1 MAPVA
6 SGSSRQTGVG
16 HQPGVLLT
24 FVLFCCLA
32 IFGRLAWLQLLHGA
46 EFKAM
51 ADENR
56 IRLLPRDPVRG
67 RLLDRQ
73 GRVLATN
80 RLTYNLFLQP
90 RLLKKDGWP
99 ALRDQLAELLKLR
112 AADLET
118 RRQQGAHSEG
128 FRIRLAGPLTPVQV
142 LRFRERADSL
152 PGAEVAI
159 EVSRTYPNGALASHL
174 MGYTSNITEEE
185 YKRLEPQGYRLSDR
199 IGRTGL
205 EMVFEKHLRGEWGG
219 QQLEVNAAGQVQR
232 VLGDKPAQAG
242 KDLRLTIDL
251 DLQQAAERALDTVS
265 KGAIVA
271 MDPQTGA
278 VLAMASRPH
287 FDPNIF
293 SDGPTTAQW
302 NQLNR
307 PEAPML
313 NRTLQGFPPASTFKI
328 VTTIAGLESGKF
340 QASST
345 LPTSA
350 SFCYD
355 GQCYT
360 DHAAH
365 GSIGFPFALAVSS
378 NSFYYRL
385 GLALGPTELFK
396 AARRLGYGAYTGVEL
411 REEESSGLLGDPD
424 WKRKV
429 LKEPWSSVDT
439 ITSSIGQGAVTVTP
453 LQMARLYAAVAN
465 GGWLVTPHLVE
476 RPVQRVWLGLK
487 PETLQVLRQGLR
499 QVVTDGTAKV
509 LNDPSLPPVAGKTGT
524 AEDPPRPDHAWFGG
538 YAPADQ
544 PTLVIVAFGENS
556 GGYGGTI
563 AAPMVR
569 ALMTTW
575 FRGAADAAAQKRP

>member
-1 MAPVA
+1 MAPGA

-24 FVLFCCLA
+24 FVLFCCVA
-32 IFGRLAWLQLLHGA
+32 ILGRLAWLQLLHGA

-56 IRLLPRDPVRG
+56 IRLIPRDPVRG

-73 GRVLATN
+73 GRLLATN
-80 RLTYNLFLQP
+80 RLTYNLYLQP
-90 RLLKKDGWP
+90 RLLKKGGWP
-99 ALRDQLAELLKLR
+99 ALRDQLAELLALR

-118 RRQQGAHSEG
+118 RRQQGARSEG
-128 FRIRLAGPLTPVQV
+128 FRLRLAGPLTPVQV
-142 LRFRERADSL
+142 LRFRERAESL

-159 EVSRTYPNGALASHL
+159 EVRRAYPNGALASHL

-205 EMVFEKHLRGEWGG
+205 EMVYEKHLRGEWGG

-278 VLAMASRPH
+278 VLAMASRPN

-293 SDGPTTAQW
+293 SEGPTTAQW

-355 GQCYT
+355 GQCYA
-360 DHAAH
+360 DHAAY

-378 NSFYYRL
+378 NSFYYQL
-385 GLALGPTELFK
+385 GLELGPNELFK
-396 AARRLGYGAYTGVEL
+396 AARRLGYGSYTGVEL
-411 REEESSGLLGDPD
+411 HDEESSGLLGDPA

-476 RPVQRVWLGLK
+476 RPLPRVWLGLK
-487 PETLQVLRQGLR
+487 PQTLQVLRQGLR
-499 QVVTDGTAKV
+499 QVVTEGTGKV

-524 AEDPPRPDHAWFGG
+524 AEDPPRPDHVWFGG

-575 FRGAADAAAQKRP
+575 FRGAALSAAQQRP

>member
-6 SGSSRQTGVG
+6 PGSSRQTGVG

-24 FVLFCCLA
+24 LVLLCCLA
-32 IFGRLAWLQLLHGA
+32 ILGRLAWLQLLHGA
-46 EFKAM
+46 DFKAM
-51 ADENR
+51 ADDNR
-56 IRLLPRDPVRG
+56 IRLIPRDPVRG

-80 RLTYNLFLQP
+80 RLTYNLYLQP
-90 RLLKKDGWP
+90 RLLKKGGWP
-99 ALRDQLAELLKLR
+99 TLRDQLAELLTLR
-112 AADLET
+112 AADLQA
-118 RRQQGAHSEG
+118 RRQQGAHSES

-142 LRFRERADSL
+142 LRFRERAESL

-159 EVSRTYPNGALASHL
+159 EVRRTYPNGPLASHL

-205 EMVFEKHLRGEWGG
+205 EMVYEKHLRGQWGG

-232 VLGDKPAQAG
+232 VLGDKPARAG

-350 SFCYD
+350 SFCYY
-355 GQCYT
+355 GQCYA
-360 DHAAH
+360 DHAAY

-385 GLALGPTELFK
+385 GLAVGPTELFK

-411 REEESSGLLGDPD
+411 REEESSGLLGDPA

-465 GGWLVTPHLVE
+465 GGWLVTPHLVD
-476 RPVQRVWLGLK
+476 RPVPRVWLGLK
-487 PETLQVLRQGLR
+487 PQTLQVLRKGLR
-499 QVVTDGTAKV
+499 QVVTEGTGKV

-575 FRGAADAAAQKRP
+575 FRGAADAAAQQRP

>member
-24 FVLFCCLA
+24 LVLFCCLA

-46 EFKAM
+46 DFKAM

-80 RLTYNLFLQP
+80 RLTYNLYLQP
-90 RLLKKDGWP
+90 RLLKKGGWP
-99 ALRDQLAELLKLR
+99 ALRDQLAELLNLR

-118 RRQQGAHSEG
+118 RRQQGARSEG

-142 LRFRERADSL
+142 LRFRERAESL
-152 PGAEVAI
+152 SGAEVAI
-159 EVSRTYPNGALASHL
+159 EVRRTYPNGALASHL

-205 EMVFEKHLRGEWGG
+205 EMVYEKHLRGEWGG

-232 VLGDKPAQAG
+232 VLGDKPARAG

-278 VLAMASRPH
+278 VLAMASRPN

-328 VTTIAGLESGKF
+328 VSTIAGLESGKF
-340 QASST
+340 QAGST
-345 LPTSA
+345 LPTTT
-350 SFCYD
+350 SFCYY
-355 GQCYT
+355 GQCYA
-360 DHAAH
+360 DHAAY

-378 NSFYYRL
+378 NSFYYQL
-385 GLALGPTELFK
+385 GLAVGPTELFK
-396 AARRLGYGAYTGVEL
+396 AARRLGYGSYTGVEL
-411 REEESSGLLGDPD
+411 HEEESSGLLGDPA

-476 RPVQRVWLGLK
+476 RPVPRVWLGLK
-487 PETLQVLRQGLR
+487 PQTLQVLRQGLR
-499 QVVTDGTAKV
+499 QVVTEGTGKV

-524 AEDPPRPDHAWFGG
+524 GEDPPRPDHAWFGG

-556 GGYGGTI
+556 GGYGGTV

-575 FRGAADAAAQKRP
+575 FRGAAVAAAQQRP